1 MIKIAPAG
9 KGVSPAFNRQPK
21 VASMKRVAQPKTVA
35 QPKAVAQPKMVVQS
49 KAPVSGVTVKRPVAP
64 PVYKPQP
71 PLKTVQAK
79 KVAPAQA
86 RVAAHAMKLP
96 AAPPAFRPQTTQAT
110 AVTKPAIATTVQRK
124 QPVAPPVYRPQQ
136 TPKVLQT
143 KKLLGQTQP
152 AVHKLRQPVVSSFR
166 QQTIQRSE
174 QVPGFSGFFAGGLP
188 EKNRGGTF
196 NKVWSEVAPMELDD
210 EPVSHS
216 SIKFSKKSKKHL
228 VEFADIDHIQ
238 DEENTHAED
247 KLAVVIHQRAIEIY
261 YKTGEMPALVEIPEF
276 FVSASPCS
284 STFGTTKKV
293 TGCTENLIG
302 WATKG
307 VLVRSE
313 DGCESYVRMRIG
325 RLIVNKLYKG
335 NTYEDAGNSMAAIIL
350 MKAKKAIG
358 GWEIQNDPGKLHV
371 DKIPGYKRK
380 G

>member
-9 KGVSPAFNRQPK
+9 KGVAQPFNRQPK
-21 VASMKRVAQPKTVA
+21 VASMKRVVQPKTAAQPKTLA
-35 QPKAVAQPKMVVQS
+35 QPKTAVSTA
-49 KAPVSGVTVKRPVAP
+49 TVKRPVAP

-71 PLKTVQAK
+71 RLKTVQAK

-86 RVAAHAMKLP
+86 RVAAQTAKRSI
-96 AAPPAFRPQTTQAT
+96 AAPASRSQAT
-110 AVTKPAIATTVQRK
+110 VPTRSTTATTVQRK

-136 TPKVLQT
+136 TPKVLQA
-143 KKLLGQTQP
+143 KKLLGQPQP
-152 AVHKLRQPVVSSFR
+152 AVNKLRQPVAPSFR
-166 QQTIQRSE
+166 HQTIQRSE
-174 QVPGFSGFFAGGLP
+174 QVPGFSGFFDGGLP
-188 EKNRGGTF
+188 EENRGGTF
-196 NKVWSEVAPMELDD
+196 NKVWSEVAPMEDDD

-247 KLAVVIHQRAIEIY
+247 KLSVVIHQRAIEIY
-261 YKTGEMPALVEIPEF
+261 YKTKAMPALVEIPEF

-284 STFGTTKKV
+284 STFGTSKKV
-293 TGCTENLIG
+293 SGCTENLIA

-325 RLIVNKLYKG
+325 KLIVHRLYKG
-335 NTYEDAGNSMAAIIL
+335 NKYEDAERSMAAIIL

-358 GWEIQNDPGKLHV
+358 GWEIQNDPGQLDV
-371 DKIPGYKRK
+371 SQIPGYKRK

>member
-1 MIKIAPAG
+1 
-9 KGVSPAFNRQPK
+9 
-21 VASMKRVAQPKTVA
+21 
-35 QPKAVAQPKMVVQS
+35 VAQPKMVAQS
-49 KAPVSGVTVKRPVAP
+49 KVGMNAGIVKRPVAP

-79 KVAPAQA
+79 KVSPAQA
-86 RVAAHAMKLP
+86 RVAANAVKRP
-96 AAPPAFRPQTTQAT
+96 VAPPAFRPLITTPTRA
-110 AVTKPAIATTVQRK
+110 AVATTVQRK

-136 TPKVLQT
+136 TPKVLQA
-143 KKLLGQTQP
+143 KKLLGQPQS
-152 AVHKLRQPVVSSFR
+152 AASKLRQPVVASFR
-166 QQTIQRSE
+166 RQTIQRSE
-174 QVPGFSGFFAGGLP
+174 QVPGFSGFFDGGLP
-188 EKNRGGTF
+188 EENRGGTF
-196 NKVWSEVAPMELDD
+196 NKVWSEVAPMEDDD

-284 STFGTTKKV
+284 KTFGTTKKAS
-293 TGCTENLIG
+293 GCTENLIA
-302 WATKG
+302 WAIKG

-313 DGCESYVRMRIG
+313 DECESYVKMRIG
-325 RLIVNKLYKG
+325 KLIVNKLYKG
-335 NTYEDAGNSMAAIIL
+335 NTYEDAASSMAAIIL

-358 GWEIQNDPGKLHV
+358 GWEIQNDPGKLDV
-371 DKIPGYKRK
+371 SKIPGYKRK